1 MAPRQQKAERPLGQ
15 VKGRQGGRWYNEK
28 PTAEEVAEWFKLNVK
43 LHEGLEHDRY
53 VGGLTLIS
61 QTEYAQEVQN
71 NKVVKIKNL
80 VYTPYSKVESRVM
93 YFWDLMLKNP
103 QWEGSIEPVDPIAK
117 DKQRDGDL
125 PKGFY
130 RVTSS
135 LNGKNY
141 PFVACCMRVKVV
153 ERNTNRHNGVLL
165 PSPATK
171 MIPVIKENYGSLE
184 VDPHVLM
191 KAETGAVGRAL
202 GMAGMLVI
210 PGAGVA
216 TAEDMLEAQ
225 AQEPVEAG
233 EVGSVIPQ
241 AAQGAVDE
249 PQAAD
254 GAEVLVKEAE
264 KLLAD
269 LKEKNPDAHQE
280 FQAWAKERNLTA
292 SSATEVQLRGIV
304 KKLQKTL
311 AG

>member
-15 VKGRQGGRWYNEK
+15 IKGRQGGRWYNEK
-28 PTAEEVAEWFKLNVK
+28 PTPEEVAEWFTKNVK
-43 LHEGLEHDRY
+43 LHDGLEHDRY

-61 QTEYAQEVQN
+61 QTEYAQEIQN
-71 NKVVKIKNL
+71 NKIVKIKNL

-135 LNGKNY
+135 LNGKSF

-153 ERNTNRHNGVLL
+153 ERNTQQHNGVIL
-165 PSPATK
+165 PAPATK
-171 MIPVIKENYGSLE
+171 MIPVITENYGTQE

-225 AQEPVEAG
+225 AQEPVGSG
-233 EVGSVIPQ
+233 EVESVIPDMSE
-241 AAQGAVDE
+241 AAEKAV
-249 PQAAD
+249 AD
-254 GAEVLVKEAE
+254 GAEVLIKEAQ
-264 KLLAD
+264 KLLDD
-269 LKEKNPDAHQE
+269 LKEQNPDAHQE
-280 FQAWAKERNLTA
+280 FQTWAKERFNTLQ
-292 SSATEVQLRGIV
+292 SCTEQQLRGVV